1 MHRRQFALLL
11 VAAPLLAKPAMA
23 EDRTY
28 KLTLKDHKFTPSE
41 ITIPANTKVRFMVQ
55 NLDKTAAEFESDDF
69 KAEKLIPAGKEVAV
83 FIPALKPGVYEFH
96 DEFNEAASKSK
107 LIVK

>member
-1 MHRRQFALLL
+1 MDRRHLALLL
-11 VAAPLLAKPAMA
+11 AFAPLFVAPAMA
-23 EDRTY
+23 DDRTY
-28 KLTLKDHKFTPSE
+28 TLTLKDHKFTPSE
-41 ITIPANTKVRFMVQ
+41 ITIPANTKVRFLVK
-55 NLDKTAAEFESDDF
+55 NLDKTAAEFESNDF
-69 KAEKLIPAGKEVAV
+69 KAEKLIPAGKEVLV

>member
-11 VAAPLLAKPAMA
+11 AATALLATPAMA

-41 ITIPANTKVRFMVQ
+41 ITIPANTKVRFLVK

-69 KAEKLIPAGKEVAV
+69 KAEKLIPAGKEVLV
-83 FIPALKPGVYEFH
+83 FIPALKPGIYEFH